1 MPEALSLG
9 EVETADSLLETLEKI
24 DDALRS
30 NARAVGRVIE
40 SMKGTALAFEGE
52 WRKVVAHVAKGQTGE
67 MQANRAGLLNEF
79 ENRLSFLKKTCT
91 RLSGL
96 HKRNPTDI
104 PDPDF
109 LLSEIAGMERLK
121 ACVFDRWQS
130 AEDLEDLAARD
141 YPLTTAGLDQIGPQR
156 RPPDSWY
163 AEESKPF

>member
-1 MPEALSLG
+1 MPEALLPG
-9 EVETADSLLETLEKI
+9 ELETADSLLETLEKI
-24 DDALRS
+24 DDALRI
-30 NARAVGRVIE
+30 NASAVGRIIE
-40 SMKGTALAFEGE
+40 RMKGTALAFEAK
-52 WRKVVAHVAKGQTGE
+52 WRRIVAHVAKGQTAE
-67 MQANRAGLLNEF
+67 MQADRAGLLNEF
-79 ENRLSFLKKTCT
+79 EKRLGFLKKTYA

-109 LLSEIAGMERLK
+109 LLSEITRMERLK
-121 ACVFDRWQS
+121 ARVFDRWQS

-141 YPLTTAGLDQIGPQR
+141 YPLTTADLDQIGPQR